1 MSGHSKWA
9 TIHRKKG
16 LIDAERGK
24 IFQKLAKE
32 IMVAARGTNGDIDS
46 NASLRAVVEKARSN
60 NMPKDNIQKAID
72 KATGASGDV
81 NFESIRYEGYA
92 TGGVAI
98 MVDCLTD
105 NRNRAAMMVRST
117 LTKHGGNLGTDGSVS
132 YMFKRLGVIEI
143 ENKYDFDQ
151 IMDIAISYDALDV
164 IDDEEVYTIYT
175 NPADFIKV
183 KEALQENGIDEF
195 LTSEI
200 TYVADNKIT
209 LDEEKQEKVMNLIE
223 ALENIDDVS
232 DVYHNMEV

>member
-32 IMVAARGTNGDIDS
+32 IMVAARGTNGDIES
-46 NASLRAVVEKARSN
+46 NPSLRAVVEKARSN

-72 KATGASGDV
+72 KAIGAAGDV
-81 NFESIRYEGYA
+81 NYEVIRYEGYA

-98 MVDCLTD
+98 MIDCLTD

-132 YMFKRLGVIEI
+132 YMFKRLGVIELAST
-143 ENKYDFDQ
+143 YDFDKV
-151 IMDIAISYDALDV
+151 MDIAISCDAIDV
-164 IDDEEVYTIYT
+164 TNDDEVITIYT
-175 NPADFIKV
+175 EPNNFIKV
-183 KEALQENGIDEF
+183 KVALESVGINEF

-200 TYVADNKIT
+200 TYVADNKIS
-209 LDEEKQEKVMNLIE
+209 LDEEKMDKVMNLIE
-223 ALENIDDVS
+223 ALEAIDDVQA
-232 DVYHNMEV
+232 VYHNMEV